1 MEGPTPSSKN
11 TCVEVVEVVKQL
23 GMSKELRK
31 EQNDL
36 KVVSKVESYIR

>member
-1 MEGPTPSSKN
+1 MEGPTPSRKN
-11 TCVEVVEVVKQL
+11 TCVEVVEVVKHL